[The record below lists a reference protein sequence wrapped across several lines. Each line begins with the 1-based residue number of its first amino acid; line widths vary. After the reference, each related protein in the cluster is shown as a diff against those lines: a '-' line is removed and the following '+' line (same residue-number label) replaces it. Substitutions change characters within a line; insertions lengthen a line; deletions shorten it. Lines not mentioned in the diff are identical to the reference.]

1 MGKVEVNI
9 SMMKG
14 SSIMRGLIH
23 IYCGDGK
30 GKTTAAT
37 GLAIRG
43 AGHLMRV
50 IFVQFMKD
58 GTSNELKIL
67 NDIDNIDTMVC
78 KEHLGFSWNM
88 TEETKKK
95 AEEVYTKLFESAIE
109 EAVKKDADMIIF
121 DEIMSAISNKFVS
134 EEKVLTFL
142 NNKPEKLEVVMTG
155 RNPSKE
161 LIDKADYVSE
171 VKKIKHPF
179 DNGVGSRIGIEY

>member
-1 MGKVEVNI
+1 
-9 SMMKG
+9 MK
-14 SSIMRGLIH
+14 GLIH

-43 AGHLMRV
+43 AGNLMKV

-67 NDIDNIDTMVC
+67 EDIDNIDVMVC
-78 KEHLGFSWNM
+78 KKHLGFSWNM
-88 TEETKKK
+88 DDETKKL
-95 AEEVYTKLFESAIE
+95 AGYEYTKLFDDAVD
-109 EAVKKDADMIIF
+109 EAVKNNIDMIIF
-121 DEIMSAISNKFVS
+121 DEIMSAISCKFVS
-134 EEKVLTFL
+134 EEKVLKFL
-142 NNKPEKLEVVMTG
+142 KHKPEQLEVVMTG

-171 VKKIKHPF
+171 IKKIKHPF
-179 DNGVGSRIGIEY
+179 DAGVQSRIGIEY

>member
-1 MGKVEVNI
+1 
-9 SMMKG
+9 MK
-14 SSIMRGLIH
+14 GLIH

-43 AGHLMRV
+43 AGYLMKV

-58 GTSNELKIL
+58 GSSNELKIL
-67 NDIDNIDTMVC
+67 NDIDNIDVKVC
-78 KEHLGFSWNM
+78 KKHLGFSWNM
-88 TEETKKK
+88 DDEKKK
-95 AEEVYTKLFESAIE
+95 IAKEEYTKLFDEAAR
-109 EAVKKDADMIIF
+109 EAVEKEADMIIF
-121 DEIMSAISNKFVS
+121 DEIMSALSCKFVS
-134 EEKVLTFL
+134 EDKVLKFL
-142 NNKPEKLEVVMTG
+142 NEKPEKLEVIMTG

-179 DNGVGSRIGIEY
+179 DNGVSSRIGIEY

>member
-1 MGKVEVNI
+1 
-9 SMMKG
+9 MMK
-14 SSIMRGLIH
+14 GLIH

-43 AGHLMRV
+43 AGHLMKV

-67 NDIDNIDTMVC
+67 DDIDNIDVMVC
-78 KEHLGFSWNM
+78 KKHLGFSWNM
-88 TEETKKK
+88 DDETKKF
-95 AEEVYTKLFESAIE
+95 AQEEYTKLFDDAIDE
-109 EAVKKDADMIIF
+109 CVKNDVDMIIF
-121 DEIMSAISNKFVS
+121 DEIMSAVSCKFVS
-134 EEKVLTFL
+134 EEKVLKFL
-142 NNKPEKLEVVMTG
+142 KHKPEKLEVVMTG

-171 VKKIKHPF
+171 IKKIKHPF
-179 DNGVGSRIGIEY
+179 DAGVESRIGIEY